1 MAGPIRI
8 AVVDDHPV
16 VIEGVRSWVA
26 AAPGA
31 GIEVVLAAETID
43 ALLAPDAPETDVA
56 LVDLNLDGVLVTDAI
71 AELCSA
77 GRRIVVYSQYA
88 DPETILAVLDAGACD
103 FIAKNEG
110 REHCVQT
117 IVAVAADRPYVTPSL
132 AGAMV
137 SDSRP
142 QRPHLSEQERTVLLL
157 WFQST
162 SKESVARR
170 MGISENTI
178 RQYIARAR
186 VKYAGAG
193 RPAPTKAALLARA
206 IEDGIVSAE
215 EIGDHGTA

>member
-26 AAPGA
+26 DAPGA

-43 ALLAPDAPETDVA
+43 ALLAPDAPTTDVA
-56 LVDLNLDGVLVTDAI
+56 LVDLNLDGVLITDAI

-117 IVAVAADRPYVTPSL
+117 IIAVAADRPYVTPSL

-142 QRPHLSEQERTVLLL
+142 HRPHLSEQERTVLLL

-186 VKYAGAG
+186 LKYAGAG

-215 EIGDHGTA
+215 EIGDHGRA